1 MFTDSDYDKLKQ
13 LMAEKPENEALIQKL
28 LYSHKET
35 ISTISHEIRN
45 PLTLVYSTM
54 QLIESLHPEVASFKY
69 WDSMREDMEYMKQ
82 LLEELSAFN
91 NGSVIS
97 ISQFNFRTFMEQ
109 LVLSFA
115 AANTDSGIE
124 FTSCISKD
132 LPDIRA
138 DRIKLKEV
146 FLNLLR
152 NASEA
157 TPEHGTIRL
166 DAACGQGNII
176 VSIQDSGCGIDK
188 EYLDDLFTPFVTHKQ
203 GGTGLGLAIVKRTVE
218 AHHGTVQVQSELHR
232 GSRFTVTLP
241 IQ

>member
-1 MFTDSDYDKLKQ
+1 MFTETDYDKLKQ
-13 LMAEKPENEALIQKL
+13 LMAENPENEALIQKL
-28 LYSHKET
+28 LRSHKET

-54 QLIESLHPEVASFKY
+54 QLIESQHPEVRTFKY

-97 ISQFNFRTFMEQ
+97 ISQFNFRSFMEQ
-109 LVLSFA
+109 LAVSFA
-115 AANTDSGIE
+115 AANAESGIE
-124 FTSCISKD
+124 FTSYISPD

-152 NASEA
+152 NASDA
-157 TPEHGTIRL
+157 TPQNGTIRL
-166 DAACGQGNII
+166 DATCDLGNITI
-176 VSIQDSGCGIDK
+176 SIQDSGCGIEA

-218 AHHGTVQVQSELHR
+218 AHHGTIQVESELHR